1 MRRAARRAQ
10 TQVESSSET
19 RLARCVGARRRFDFR
34 AEVCAARPPSGGFAF
49 LRRPGSPPAPFVR
62 TLSEGVESS
71 APLRVTNKDLEAWA
85 SGASVR
91 GHAFTR
97 ASVEPY
103 TASSVRHFGAGL
115 EAPGWLA
122 HFVSTSGMK
131 SSGVPNQDA
140 YSFTTLHGWVICIAC
155 DGHGEHGEV
164 IAERVSRV
172 LPLFFSMHLADGV
185 EEALRRA
192 FLAAQSDLEESFGA
206 MQVYSG
212 ATVVMC
218 CFQEGAE
225 SVWCAYVGDSRLVVG
240 DMETGQPVYC
250 TDEHKAH
257 HPQEYQRL
265 EAAGAQ
271 VIQKRYD
278 DGEVISRIFIPKT
291 GVPGL
296 AMSRSLGDGCLKKY
310 GVSAEPDI
318 CEITGQWQACQFPA
332 MMLGSDGLWA
342 RSPVFPERR
351 RASEMSAMDW
361 DWGQQI
367 RSDDWLIA
375 MLKGGALSAFLAV
388 VMLCVK
394 AMQNSG
400 ATIAPKGSKRDE
412 KKMKRI
418 RLPEDCVRLIEKEV
432 KDKEEHAEHANG
444 IREKMYDRVCGAA
457 DNVFEILRR
466 LRRTEDWWD
475 RHEVVEEV
483 VQEKYSDLRPV
494 LVFVNTRSGGQQ
506 GSKILHEMQEYLH
519 AAQVVELQREGPDA
533 ALQWWDKTKLP
544 YRILVCGGDGT
555 AGWVLGAL
563 EQLKAED
570 KLSQT
575 QPLGILPIGTG
586 NDLARVLNWGGGY
599 TNSSVLPALQQ
610 LNEKRQDQA
619 AGSLEGTLAAWRGL
633 NASVVP
639 RQEER
644 GHGRA
649 GRRQRRA
656 WPRRGQGGERGARQR
671 RARRQ
676 GEVGLAAPF
685 SSGAARPE
693 DHGHEQLPWH
703 RRGCRCCHGLSPDAR
718 ATARAVRVAACE
730 QAVVL

>member
-1 MRRAARRAQ
+1 M
-10 TQVESSSET
+10 V
-19 RLARCVGARRRFDFR
+19 VIDW
-34 AEVCAARPPSGGFAF
+34 AEWLGLV
-49 LRRPGSPPAPFVR
+49 
-62 TLSEGVESS
+62 S
-71 APLRVTNKDLEAWA
+71 AP
-85 SGASVR
+85 
-91 GHAFTR
+91 
-97 ASVEPY
+97 
-103 TASSVRHFGAGL
+103 AG
-115 EAPGWLA
+115 
-122 HFVSTSGMK
+122 S
-131 SSGVPNQDA
+131 
-140 YSFTTLHGWVICIAC
+140 IAC

-318 CEITGQWQACQFPA
+318 CDITGQWQACQFPA

-342 RSPVFPERR
+342 QSPVFPEALVNIRFSPHVRRRRSR

-610 LNEKRQDQA
+610 MRSAKTKLLDRWRVLCRDKKKEDMEEPAGDKDELGQGEDKEEK
-619 AGSLEGTLAAWRGL
+619 
-633 NASVVP
+633 
-639 RQEER
+639 EER
-644 GHGRA
+644 DKEEPGDKVKWVSRPHFLPVQPDRKIMAMSNYLGIGVDAAVAMDFHQMRE
-649 GRRQRRA
+649 RRPGLFVSQLVNKLWYFRSGYRNWMTKHCA
-656 WPRRGQGGERGARQR
+656 NIGEKMELFCVTRWTSP
-671 RARRQ
+671 
-676 GEVGLAAPF
+676 APWKA
-685 SSGAARPE
+685 SS
-693 DHGHEQLPWH
+693 
-703 RRGCRCCHGLSPDAR
+703 S
-718 ATARAVRVAACE
+718 
-730 QAVVL
+730 